1 MKTLIEKPNYTI
13 TDENL
18 ATACAIFASNK
29 DNHFSLEVATHPHA
43 HRNCKNLIEV
53 CHCDFIDDDMWDD
66 IANPD
71 NRFDQLLEDYDNDV
85 ELALVDVI
93 EARYSVWCDWCE
105 ETDEEGREL
114 LEKAWEA

>member
-1 MKTLIEKPNYTI
+1 MKTLIEKPNYVI

-18 ATACAIFASNK
+18 AIACAVFASNK

-43 HRNCKNLIEV
+43 HRDCKNLIEV
-53 CHCDFIDDDMWDD
+53 CHRDFIDDGMWDD
-66 IANPD
+66 IANLD
-71 NRFDQLLEDYDNDV
+71 NRFDQLLEDNENDV

-93 EARYSVWCDWCE
+93 AARYQVWCDWCA

-114 LEKAWEA
+114 LEKAGV

>member
-1 MKTLIEKPNYTI
+1 MKTLIEKPNYVI

-29 DNHFSLEVATHPHA
+29 DNRFSLDVATHPYA
-43 HRNCKNLIEV
+43 HRDCKSLIEV
-53 CHCDFIDDDMWDD
+53 CHRDFIDDDMWDE
-66 IANPD
+66 IVNYD
-71 NRFDQLLEDYDNDV
+71 NRFDQILEDNDGDV

-93 EARYSVWCDWCE
+93 DARYEVWSDLCG

-114 LEKAWEA
+114 LEKAGL